1 MSYEATYSIQGHD
14 ITFYDGK
21 LVCPA
26 TANFDDPSYINA
38 LKVAA
43 TVAPGL
49 DAIQMILNAASMG
62 PQVPFGT
69 TSWYYVGDEEL
80 DWIEKQ
86 AEIIEGQDFWSAPE
100 TVTVFIHLAREEKDR
115 RRVKAVRNAQREE
128 RRKRKAPGFVYL
140 IRSEV
145 GYYKIGR
152 TVNPDDRI
160 RTFSVRLPFR
170 VEYEHLIKCEDQ
182 RALEKQ
188 LHTKFADK
196 RIDGEWFELTPDDV
210 AYIKSL
216 GGAA

>member
-26 TANFDDPSYINA
+26 TANFDDPGYISA
-38 LKVAA
+38 LKFAA
-43 TVAPGL
+43 KVAPAL
-49 DAIQMILNAASMG
+49 DAIQIIMEVASAG
-62 PQVPFGT
+62 LQTPFGT
-69 TSWYYVGDEEL
+69 ANWYQISDSDI

-86 AEIIEGQDFWSAPE
+86 AALIEGQTYWTAPDK
-100 TVTVFIHLAREEKDR
+100 VPAFIQLAREEKK
-115 RRVKAVRNAQREE
+115 RRVSKARQKAEREE
-128 RRKRKAPGFVYL
+128 RRKKRAPGFVYL
-140 IRSEV
+140 IRSET

-152 TVNPDDRI
+152 TVNPENRI

-170 VEYEHLIKCEDQ
+170 IEYEHLIKCADQ
-182 RALEKQ
+182 IALEKE